1 MNIDLDA
8 IRAARLEKSVEE
20 STVKFGGET
29 FTLPREL
36 PVSFGEALGRV
47 VKRIDPKTKKEEDVL
62 APDTL
67 GAAKAVLDGQYDRF
81 LALGPSYDDMAEFV
95 NGVADALTGKTEGE
109 SKASRSSSKRT
120 SKSSRQ
126 PSKRS
131 TS

>member
-8 IRAARLEKSVEE
+8 IKAARLEKEVDP
-20 STVKFGGET
+20 STVTFGGEE

-36 PVSFGEALGRV
+36 PVAFGEALGRV
-47 VKRIDPKTKKEEDVL
+47 VTRIDSETKKEESVL

-67 GAAKAVLDGQYDRF
+67 GAAKAVLNGQYDRF
-81 LALGPSYDDMAEFV
+81 LALGPSYDDLAEFV

-131 TS
+131 TT